1 MPGEFLPTTPD
12 GSCFTV
18 PGGFVPKICRECWP
32 KPCGQAF
39 WFRVKFR
46 TMDRPSREQT
56 AASSIDPASVFDLL
70 PDAYLIL
77 DERRVVV
84 LANARYLSVLGVTLA
99 EIQGRSVYDINQFG
113 SEQQR
118 NERRAWLGDALAN
131 LVPGEMRLS
140 PLLRYDM
147 AAGGLEASRPDV
159 RYWQIKASMMPG
171 GAAQGRLIALC
182 VLDVTASIAANERNQ
197 RERAKLRS
205 QARLRQV
212 LVEEATAQLRD
223 HQEQFQQ
230 ALAFAHVGA
239 WELDPSTGAIDCTA
253 QCKAN
258 LGLPSDV
265 ALDEHRF
272 FTELVYPDDRARV
285 RETML
290 HAIENREPFE
300 VEYRVVWPAQS
311 VHWILVRAAGRYLG
325 DGTLK
330 SMLGFTLDITR
341 RKEAELEQQA
351 IAQAEKR
358 AREESD
364 RAARAMD
371 HFVTAVSHELRS
383 PLGAILSWTALL
395 QRAGDASH
403 VVRVTD
409 VIERNA
415 RQLSHMVDDL
425 LDSGAIATGKLSVN
439 RQPVD
444 LGALAGNV
452 AEDIRMKAE
461 AKGLRL
467 KADDIR
473 SCLVMAD
480 ESRMKQVVWN
490 LLSNAVKFSA
500 SGTVELVVG
509 VNGDKAELSVRDS
522 GSGIEA
528 EALGRIFERF
538 EQIGAEGAGRVGGLG
553 LGLWL
558 VKHLVDLHDGS
569 VFAESAGRGQGATFH
584 VLLPLYQ

>member
-1 MPGEFLPTTPD
+1 
-12 GSCFTV
+12 
-18 PGGFVPKICRECWP
+18 
-32 KPCGQAF
+32 
-39 WFRVKFR
+39 
-46 TMDRPSREQT
+46 MDRPTREQA
-56 AASSIDPASVFDLL
+56 AASAIDPASVFDLL

-77 DERRVVV
+77 NHDHKIV
-84 LANARYLSVLGVTLA
+84 LANASYLRLLGVTLS
-99 EIQGRSVYDINQFG
+99 EVQGHSVFDINQFG
-113 SEQQR
+113 PAEQR
-118 NERRAWLGDALAN
+118 AERRAWLQGALEQLA
-131 LVPGEMRLS
+131 PGELRLS

-147 AAGGLEASRPDV
+147 GGGREADGGLASPSE
-159 RYWQIKASMMPG
+159 RYWQIKAGMLNPG
-171 GAAQGRLIALC
+171 PAGEELIALC
-182 VLDVTASIAANERNQ
+182 VLDVTESIAANERSQ

-212 LVEEATAQLRD
+212 LIEETTAQLRD

-239 WELDPSTGAIDCTA
+239 WELNPLTGAITCTD

-258 LGLPSDV
+258 LGLPSSAV
-265 ALDEHRF
+265 LDEHRLLN
-272 FTELVYPDDRARV
+272 TLVYPDDRARV
-285 RETML
+285 REAITQ
-290 HAIENREPFE
+290 AIENRQPFE

-311 VHWILVRAAGRYLG
+311 VHWILVRAEGRYLP

-330 SMLGFTLDITR
+330 SMLGFTLDITT

-351 IAQAEKR
+351 IAESEKR

-364 RAARAMD
+364 RMARAMD

-383 PLGAILSWTALL
+383 PLGAILSWSALL
-395 QRAGDASH
+395 QRSGDASH
-403 VVRVTD
+403 VARATD

-425 LDSGAIATGKLSVN
+425 LDSGAIATSKLSVN
-439 RQPVD
+439 LQPVD

-461 AKGLRL
+461 SKGLSL
-467 KADDIR
+467 KADNIG

-480 ESRMKQVVWN
+480 ESRMKQIVWN
-490 LLSNAVKFSA
+490 LLSNAVKFSNA
-500 SGTVELVVG
+500 GTIELAVGTRDGMVELR
-509 VNGDKAELSVRDS
+509 VRDC
-522 GSGIEA
+522 GCGIEP
-528 EALGRIFERF
+528 EALEKIFERF
-538 EQIGAEGAGRVGGLG
+538 EQFGAAGGGRVGGLG

-558 VKHLVDLHDGS
+558 VKNLVELHRGS

-584 VLLPLYQ
+584 VVLPLYQ

>member
-1 MPGEFLPTTPD
+1 
-12 GSCFTV
+12 
-18 PGGFVPKICRECWP
+18 
-32 KPCGQAF
+32 
-39 WFRVKFR
+39 
-46 TMDRPSREQT
+46 MDRPSREQA
-56 AASSIDPASVFDLL
+56 AASAIDPASVFDLL

-77 DERRVVV
+77 NEDRTVV
-84 LANARYLSVLGVTLA
+84 LANASYLRMVDVTLS
-99 EIQGRSVYDINQFG
+99 EVQGRSVFDINQFG
-113 SEQQR
+113 PPEQR
-118 NERRAWLGDALAN
+118 AERYAWLKSALDN
-131 LVPGEMRLS
+131 LVPGEQRVS
-140 PLLRYDM
+140 PLLRYDIGRPSVT
-147 AAGGLEASRPDV
+147 GGGPE
-159 RYWQIKASMMPG
+159 RYWQIKAGMLAS
-171 GAAQGRLIALC
+171 GASEGQLIALC
-182 VLDVTASIAANERNQ
+182 VLDVSESIATNERNQ

-212 LVEEATAQLRD
+212 LIEETTAQLRD

-239 WELDPSTGAIDCTA
+239 WELNPLTGTIACTE

-258 LGLPSDV
+258 LGLPSSAV
-265 ALDEHRF
+265 LDQQRF
-272 FTELVYPDDRARV
+272 FSELVFPDDRARV
-285 RETML
+285 
-290 HAIENREPFE
+290 HAAMTASSENRLPFE

-311 VHWILVRAAGRYLG
+311 VHWILVRAEGRYLP

-330 SMLGFTLDITR
+330 SMLGFTLDITT

-351 IAQAEKR
+351 IAESEKR

-364 RAARAMD
+364 RTARAMD

-383 PLGAILSWTALL
+383 PLGAILSWSALL
-395 QRAGDASH
+395 QRSGDGSH
-403 VVRVTD
+403 VARATD

-425 LDSGAIATGKLSVN
+425 LDSGAIATAKLSVN
-439 RQPVD
+439 LQPVD

-461 AKGLRL
+461 AKGLSL

-473 SCLVMAD
+473 SCFVMAD
-480 ESRMKQVVWN
+480 ESRMKQIVWN

-500 SGTVELVVG
+500 QGTI
-509 VNGDKAELSVRDS
+509 ELSVGLRD
-522 GSGIEA
+522 GMAELCVRDCGCGIEP

-538 EQIGAEGAGRVGGLG
+538 EQFGAAGGGRVGGLG

-558 VKHLVDLHDGS
+558 VKNLVDLHHGK
-569 VFAESAGRGQGATFH
+569 VFAQSAGRGHGATFH
-584 VLLPLYQ
+584 VMLPLYH